1 MNNKIP
7 IRWHWGVQNVLQIQ
21 ILRVFG
27 LMKNLKT
34 LARGAA
40 IATVMTVVVP
50 LGPVDLFGISPAF
63 AQTVSRIAVEG
74 NARVSDDTIRS
85 YVVIKPGQRATA
97 FDIDE
102 SLKALYQTGLFKD
115 VVINRS
121 GSTLVVT
128 VQENAV
134 INRISFEGNDRLK
147 DEVLATV
154 VTSKSRG
161 ILSESRIQTDTQ
173 SILEAYRRAGRFGAQ
188 VEPKVI
194 DLGRNRADLV
204 FEISE
209 GAKTAVSRVSIIGNK
224 AFSDRRL
231 SKVIT
236 TKETGWL
243 SWLSSNDVYDA
254 ERLAADEERLRKFYL
269 NNGYADFRVISSVA
283 DLDRERNVFFVT
295 ITVDEGEQY
304 RVGDVEVD
312 STVPDVDAE
321 KLRGYVKTD
330 SGDVY
335 SAEEVS
341 KSLEDMTIA
350 TAESG
355 YAFARVSPRAD
366 RDYENKTINLV
377 YQVDEGV
384 RAYIER
390 INIRGNTRT
399 RDYVIRREFDMA
411 EGDAFNRVLLDR
423 AKRRL
428 EALGF
433 FEKVAITT
441 EQGTEPDRVVLNVE
455 VVEKGTGA
463 LSLGGGYSTADG
475 FIADVSLTE
484 SNFMG
489 RGQYLK
495 VAVSGG
501 ASQQSYNLSFTEPY
515 FLGRRL
521 AAGFDLYKQSYKDTD
536 ARDYDYDRVGGTLRF
551 GLPITEEISFNPYYT
566 LEQKKLSNYDLY
578 GTATASPGVTEAVD
592 EGSTIKSAVGYSLV
606 YNSVDNLTLP
616 TDGLYAKFQQEFA
629 GAGGDVRFIRSTI
642 DARYYHELYPTWG
655 LVGMIKVGAGHI
667 QGIGGDDVRLLD
679 AFYQGGETIRGFA
692 TAGYG
697 PRDKVSGESLGGKSY
712 VNATAELQF
721 PLPYLDSVGLSGAV
735 FADAGTLFG
744 SDAQKGS
751 FYGDESIRSSIGAGI
766 VWASPFGRLRVDY
779 GYALTKESYDD
790 TQQLRFGAATNF

>member
-1 MNNKIP
+1 
-7 IRWHWGVQNVLQIQ
+7 
-21 ILRVFG
+21 
-27 LMKNLKT
+27 MKNLKT
-34 LARGAA
+34 FAWGAA
-40 IATVMTVVVP
+40 IATVMTVGAP
-50 LGPVDLFGISPAF
+50 LAPVDLFGISPAF

-85 YVVIKPGQRATA
+85 YVVVKPGQRASA

-115 VVINRS
+115 VVINRR
-121 GSTLVVT
+121 GSTLVVK

-147 DEVLATV
+147 DEVLEQV
-154 VTSKSRG
+154 VTSKGRG
-161 ILSESRIQTDTQ
+161 ILSQSRVKTDTQ
-173 SILEAYRRAGRFGAQ
+173 RILEAYRRAGRFGAQ
-188 VEPKVI
+188 VEPKII

-204 FEISE
+204 FEITE
-209 GAKTAVSRVSIIGNK
+209 GAKTSVSRVSIIGNTQ
-224 AFSDRRL
+224 FSDRRL

-236 TKETGWL
+236 TKESGWL
-243 SWLSSNDVYDA
+243 SWFTANDTYDA

-295 ITVDEGEQY
+295 ITVEEGEQY
-304 RVGDVEVD
+304 RIGDVEVD
-312 STVPDVDAE
+312 SAVPDVDAE
-321 KLRGYVKTD
+321 ELRGYVKTD
-330 SGDVY
+330 QGDVY

-341 KSLEDMTIA
+341 ESLEDMTIA
-350 TAESG
+350 IAESG

-377 YQVDEGV
+377 YQVDEGA
-384 RAYIER
+384 RAYVER

-441 EQGTEPDRVVLNVE
+441 EQGSSPDRVVLNVD
-455 VVEKGTGA
+455 VTEKGTGS
-463 LSLGGGYSTADG
+463 LSLGGGYSTEDG
-475 FIADVSLTE
+475 FIADVSITE
-484 SNFMG
+484 TNFMG

-495 VAVSGG
+495 AAVSGG
-501 ASQQSYNLSFTEPY
+501 ASQQSYTLSFTEPY
-515 FLGRRL
+515 FLGRRM
-521 AAGFDLYKQSYKDTD
+521 AAGFDLYKQTYKDTD
-536 ARDYDYDRVGGTLRF
+536 SREYDYDRVGGTLRL
-551 GLPITEEISFNPYYT
+551 GLPITNELSFNPYYT
-566 LEQKKLSNYDLY
+566 LERKKLSNYELY
-578 GTATASPGVTEAVD
+578 SKPNASPGVTEAID
-592 EGSTIKSAVGYSLV
+592 EGETIKSSLGYSLV
-606 YNSVDNLTLP
+606 YNTVDSMVAP
-616 TDGLYAKFQQEFA
+616 SDGIYAKFQQEFA
-629 GAGGDVRFIRSTI
+629 GVGGDVRFIRSTI

-655 LVGMIKVGAGHI
+655 LVGMLKVGGGHI
-667 QGIGGDDVRLLD
+667 QGIGGDDVRILD

-697 PRDKVSGESLGGKSY
+697 PRDKRSGEALGGKTY
-712 VNATAELQF
+712 FNATAELQF
-721 PLPYLDSVGLSGAV
+721 PLPYLDGVGLSGAV

-744 SDAQKGS
+744 SDAAKGS
-751 FYGDESIRSSIGAGI
+751 FHSDNSIRSSVGAGI

-779 GYALTKESYDD
+779 GYALTKESYDEK
-790 TQQLRFGAATNF
+790 QEFRFGAATNF